1 MLDELLKSKLI
12 QLPELKRPEEA
23 NRVNDPNFCKY
34 HRLISHPVEKC
45 FVLKDK
51 IMELYNEGKVEF
63 DDKAASSNL
72 VSIITTIPHLMH

>member
-12 QLPELKRPEEA
+12 QLSELKRPEKT

-51 IMELYNEGKVEF
+51 IIELYNEGKIEF
-63 DDKAASSNL
+63 DDEATSLNL
-72 VSIITTIPHLMH
+72 ALITVVSP